1 MEQLVRQACRE
12 GVQLLAHC
20 NGDAAAEQYLR
31 ACERVRGEYPA
42 LPDIR
47 PVMIHAQ
54 LLRRDQLPRLR
65 RLSMLPS
72 FFVAHVYYWGDVHLE
87 NFGRERA
94 GYISPAA
101 SALRAGVRFTFHQD
115 TPVLPPDMLTTLWCA
130 VQRKTKGGRQ
140 LAESECLT
148 PLQALRA
155 VTINGAYQ
163 YFEEKEKG
171 SLRPG
176 KKADLVILDRNPLT
190 VPKDELRAI
199 QVTETIKEGV
209 SVYRAG

>member
-1 MEQLVRQACRE
+1 MP
-12 GVQLLAHC
+12 H
-20 NGDAAAEQYLR
+20 
-31 ACERVRGEYPA
+31 
-42 LPDIR
+42 
-47 PVMIHAQ
+47 
-54 LLRRDQLPRLR
+54 
-65 RLSMLPS
+65 
-72 FFVAHVYYWGDVHLE
+72 
-87 NFGRERA
+87 
-94 GYISPAA
+94 PAA
-101 SALRAGVRFTFHQD
+101 
-115 TPVLPPDMLTTLWCA
+115 
-130 VQRKTKGGRQ
+130 
-140 LAESECLT
+140 
-148 PLQALRA
+148 ALRA

>member
-1 MEQLVRQACRE
+1 M
-12 GVQLLAHC
+12 
-20 NGDAAAEQYLR
+20 
-31 ACERVRGEYPA
+31 
-42 LPDIR
+42 
-47 PVMIHAQ
+47 
-54 LLRRDQLPRLR
+54 LPRCFWR
-65 RLSMLPS
+65 QD
-72 FFVAHVYYWGDVHLE
+72 VYK
-87 NFGRERA
+87 R
-94 GYISPAA
+94 
-101 SALRAGVRFTFHQD
+101 Q
-115 TPVLPPDMLTTLWCA
+115 TLWCA